1 MLLYFNLLLCLYM
14 MVKVFEERKYFQ
26 YSFLEFQFKFHTTMA
41 FNSVGI
47 LRRGIQRI
55 KYEDNTCYDN
65 IAIFYDHK
73 NLQPRSQAYGYRKTL
88 VNKMSLGC
96 NFKIPTDLLY
106 VDLVRHRKWIQK
118 KCLKLILRMLLLRES
133 IAHIIQ

>member
-55 KYEDNTCYDN
+55 KYEDNTCY
-65 IAIFYDHK
+65 IIYFMII
-73 NLQPRSQAYGYRKTL
+73 KTY
-88 VNKMSLGC
+88 S
-96 NFKIPTDLLY
+96 PDLKPM
-106 VDLVRHRKWIQK
+106 VIGRP
-118 KCLKLILRMLLLRES
+118 
-133 IAHIIQ
+133 